1 MGNTGMKCK
10 IHTLHDC
17 GTVRICVALFDGSG
31 EAESLNSHEGGD
43 DCVQRCGGETEDWE
57 N

>member
-1 MGNTGMKCK
+1 MKCK
-10 IHTLHDC
+10 IHTLHYC
-17 GTVRICVALFDGSG
+17 GTVRICGALFDGSG

-43 DCVQRCGGETEDWE
+43 DCVQRCAGETEDWE